1 MIFCVE
7 DDDAIRGLM
16 IYTLIFVNHQQIK
29 HILTRCMILHNILNQ
44 YRSHLCKEFINDAV

>member
-16 IYTLIFVNHQQIK
+16 IYTLNAAGFAAK
-29 HILTRCMILHNILNQ
+29 GFTDSAGLLTHCGRKPLN
-44 YRSHLCKEFINDAV
+44 